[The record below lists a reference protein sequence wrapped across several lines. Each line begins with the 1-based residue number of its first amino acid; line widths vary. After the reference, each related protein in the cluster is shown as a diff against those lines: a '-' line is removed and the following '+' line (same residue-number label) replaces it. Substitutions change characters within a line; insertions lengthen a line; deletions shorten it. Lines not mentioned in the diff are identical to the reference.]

1 MLFHSTRG
9 KDSHKSFR
17 QIAIQGLASDGGLYV
32 PDYWPEIDLD
42 KVKNCKT
49 YAEVAKL
56 VLPAFAD
63 GSYEEAE
70 ITSMVDE
77 IWQGFPSKELV
88 QFREFNN
95 FTAAELFHGPTAA
108 FKDFGLQMVS
118 FFLHRILKE
127 NNQNGVILGA
137 TSGDT
142 GSAAIH
148 ACKGYSNI
156 KTFILLP
163 EGNMSE
169 IQRRQMSTVVQDN
182 VFAIKVNG
190 SFDDCQDI
198 VKQAFKTDKFLPD
211 NFTLLAINSINWL
224 RIIAQ
229 ICYYFFVYASLKTMK
244 PLCFSVPSGNFGN
257 VFSAYSA
264 YKMGL
269 PIKEI
274 CVAVNSNDILH
285 RFFSANDYSKQQ
297 TISTIS
303 PSMDISVASNFERL
317 VYDYYLDRDA
327 NKCNELFTKF
337 NSNKF
342 ELSNHIFEKKK
353 NLFSSRAVSDSET
366 IDIIKSI
373 YNEYGYIFDPHSA
386 IACKRALEKSDFHV
400 IAMATAHPSKFPKLF
415 SELNITISHKHKSL
429 LDIQNKD
436 EQIFFLPCN
445 YQEIKDFINFSLL

>member
-9 KDSHKSFR
+9 KDSHKSFK

-56 VLPAFAD
+56 VLPAFAA

-77 IWQGFPSKELV
+77 IWQGFPSRELV
-88 QFREFNN
+88 QFKEFNN
-95 FTAAELFHGPTAA
+95 FAVAELFHGPTAA

-118 FFLHRILKE
+118 YFLHRILKE
-127 NNQNGVILGA
+127 SNQYGVILGA

-169 IQRRQMSTVVQDN
+169 IQRRQMSTVDQEN

-190 SFDDCQDI
+190 TFDDCQDI
-198 VKQAFKTDKFLPD
+198 VKQAFKTDQYLPD
-211 NFTLLAINSINWL
+211 NFTLLAVNSINWL

-229 ICYYFFVYASLKTMK
+229 ICYYFFAYASLNTTK

-285 RFFSANDYSKQQ
+285 RFFSNNDYSKQP
-297 TISTIS
+297 TVSTIS

-327 NKCNELFTKF
+327 NRCSELFNAF
-337 NSNKF
+337 NSNQL
-342 ELSNHIFEKKK
+342 ELDQEIFESK
-353 NLFSSRAVSDSET
+353 LDIFSSLAVSDSET
-366 IDIIKSI
+366 KNIVNYFFKEH
-373 YNEYGYIFDPHSA
+373 EYILDPHSA
-386 IACKRALEKSDFHV
+386 IACKRALEESNSYV
-400 IAMATAHPSKFPKLF
+400 IGMATAHPDKFPALF
-415 SELNITISHKHKSL
+415 NSLNI
-429 LDIQNKD
+429 
-436 EQIFFLPCN
+436 QITDHHPALKGLEDQEERLVVLPCE
-445 YQEIKDFINFSLL
+445 YSAIRDFISNSL